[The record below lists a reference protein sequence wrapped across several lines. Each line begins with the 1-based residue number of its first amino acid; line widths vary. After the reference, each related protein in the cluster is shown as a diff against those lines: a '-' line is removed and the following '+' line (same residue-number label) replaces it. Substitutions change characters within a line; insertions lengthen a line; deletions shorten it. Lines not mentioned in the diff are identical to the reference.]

1 MKDFS
6 QVWLEALDE
15 TMKSGVLVAPRGKLT
30 REIPQRTISVNMQTP
45 VLRVSRRQLNYRF
58 MAAEAFWIL
67 SGSDRV
73 AEIAPYNS
81 RIANFSDDGE
91 TFFGAYGPKII
102 AQLPFVLAKLQEDP
116 MSRQAGL
123 TIWRES
129 PRPTKDVPC
138 TVAIFFNQRDG
149 KLNCHVFMRSSDL
162 WLGLP
167 YDTFNFSML
176 THYLCGLLNESA
188 PSSDPVM
195 PGVLHL
201 TAASSHLYETNFE
214 DAKACVTDWA
224 TLPQP
229 VTPFVLW
236 QKPDVLMGRLADL
249 RDAKPGHDLRW
260 WEQSDAPQ

>member
-6 QVWLEALDE
+6 QVWLEALE
-15 TMKSGVLVAPRGKLT
+15 QTMSSGLLVAPRGKLT
-30 REIPQRTISVNMQTP
+30 RELPQRTISVNMQAP

-73 AEIAPYNS
+73 ADIAPYNS
-81 RIANFSDDGE
+81 RIAEFSDDGE

-102 AQLPFVLAKLQEDP
+102 DQLPFVIAKLQEDP

-123 TIWRES
+123 TIWREK
-129 PRPTKDVPC
+129 PRATKDVPC
-138 TVAIFFNQRDG
+138 TVAIFFSIRDG

-176 THYLCGLLNESA
+176 SHYLCGLLNEAA
-188 PSSDPVM
+188 PSSDPVQ

-214 DAKACVTDWA
+214 DAKACVTDWNP
-224 TLPQP
+224 LPQP
-229 VTPFVLW
+229 VTPMSFWMNAQHL
-236 QKPDVLMGRLADL
+236 LGHLRDL
-249 RDAKPGHDLRW
+249 RDVKPGSHLRW
-260 WEQSDAPQ
+260 WEQLDASH